1 MRTAAALTALVLPL
15 LAGCAAAGDP
25 ETDGATAAAEGRQCF
40 RAAQVNG
47 FSAGDDDTA
56 FVTVGTRDV
65 YRLKVSGI
73 CHNIDWAQRIA
84 IRSMNGSSFVC
95 RGHDAELIVPGP
107 TGPDRCLVTEVMK
120 LSEAETKAYRESE
133 RK

>member
-1 MRTAAALTALVLPL
+1 MRIAATFAALSL
-15 LAGCAAAGDP
+15 LAGCAAAGDT
-25 ETDGATAAAEGRQCF
+25 EAGGATAAADARQCF
-40 RAAQVNG
+40 RAGEVNG

-56 FVTVGTRDV
+56 YVTVRARDV
-65 YRLKVSGI
+65 YRLELSGI

-95 RGHDAELIVPGP
+95 RGHDAELIVPSP
-107 TGPDRCLVTEVMK
+107 MGPDRCLVTEVTK
-120 LSEAETKAYRESE
+120 LSEAETKAYRESQ